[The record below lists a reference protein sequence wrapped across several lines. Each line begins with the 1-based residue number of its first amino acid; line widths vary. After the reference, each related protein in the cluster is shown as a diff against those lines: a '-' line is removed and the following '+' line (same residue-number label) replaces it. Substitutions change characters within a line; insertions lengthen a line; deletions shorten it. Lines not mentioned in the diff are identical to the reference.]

1 MENNDKKVTTNNH
14 LFKKT
19 PKTTQTYL
27 KNFKN
32 SVL

>member
-1 MENNDKKVTTNNH
+1 MLIFSILE
-14 LFKKT
+14 
-19 PKTTQTYL
+19 Q